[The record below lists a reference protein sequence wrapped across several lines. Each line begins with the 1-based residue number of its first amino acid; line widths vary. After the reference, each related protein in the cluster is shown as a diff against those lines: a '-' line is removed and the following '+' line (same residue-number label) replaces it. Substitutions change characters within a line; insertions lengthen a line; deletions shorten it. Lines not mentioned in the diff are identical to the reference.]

1 MAKIQNKIDAL
12 HQLGRQIEAHP
23 KEVELAVLRANWDNP
38 WFTTEDIN
46 YALSVIAEQFLAK
59 DKLEKLVNQYPT
71 ITDEKDPQK
80 VGLVMAGNVPLVG
93 FHDLLMVLLAGHRA
107 IVKQSSKDE
116 RLLPAVLQLLEDIG
130 PELANQVTIV
140 DRLAGFDA
148 VIATGSNN
156 TSRYFEYYFGK
167 YPGIIRK
174 NRNGVA
180 VLSGNET
187 TEDLRALGED
197 IFRYFGLGCRNV
209 AKLYVPVGYDF
220 QHFFDVMDEFKD
232 VKEHD
237 KYKNNYDYNKA
248 VLVMN
253 EMPHMAND
261 HLILMEHEQCAS
273 PMAMLH
279 YEYYEKQDELQAK
292 LAHKT
297 EQIQTIVSKEQVHD
311 SAIPFGTTQ
320 QPALTDFPD
329 DYDTLHFLLELGK
342 QEVR

>member
-1 MAKIQNKIDAL
+1 LAKIHHQIDAL
-12 HQLGRQIEAHP
+12 HQLGRQIEAYP

-59 DKLEKLVNQYPT
+59 DQLEVLVNQYSG
-71 ITDEKDPQK
+71 IAEDKAPQK

-93 FHDLLMVLLAGHRA
+93 FHDLLMVLLAGHHA

-116 RLLPAVLQLLEDIG
+116 RLLLAVLQFLEDIE

-140 DRLAGFDA
+140 DRLTGFDA

-156 TSRYFEYYFGK
+156 TSRYFEYYFGQ

-180 VLSGNET
+180 VLTGHET
-187 TEDLRALGED
+187 QDDLRALGED

-209 AKLYVPVGYDF
+209 AKLYVPYGYDF
-220 QHFFDVMDEFKD
+220 QKFWDVMDEYREIID
-232 VKEHD
+232 HE

-279 YEYYEKQDELQAK
+279 YEYYETQDELQAK
-292 LAHKT
+292 LAQKT
-297 EQIQTIVSKEQVHD
+297 EQVQTIVSKEQLHE

-320 QPALTDFPD
+320 QPSLTDFPD
-329 DYDTLHFLLELGK
+329 DYDTLRFLLELGTA
-342 QEVR
+342 EMR